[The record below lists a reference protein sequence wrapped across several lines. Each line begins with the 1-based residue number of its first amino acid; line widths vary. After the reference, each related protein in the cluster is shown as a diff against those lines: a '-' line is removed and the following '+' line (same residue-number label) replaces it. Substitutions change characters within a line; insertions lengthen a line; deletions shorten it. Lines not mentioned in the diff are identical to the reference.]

1 MSYIT
6 YEYSIINFETSWIL
20 QKSLLFRKKLKI
32 INNKKYRTLFNLA
45 IILKHPCIY
54 TSSFKRLDISTNFH
68 MITKI
73 TNFHT
78 IDRGGKISYHDPG
91 QIICYCITDLLIYQ
105 SNLKIY
111 LNILHSL
118 IKNLLSLYKIKTS
131 KFQFSHLPGVWLQN
145 SKIASIGIKIINWF
159 SMHGFSINLNINLK
173 NIKNIH
179 LCGIPEVN
187 LINLIKLIYKISD
200 NQIKHRLI
208 LTIKTN
214 KYLLMLTKY

>member
-32 INNKKYRTLFNLA
+32 IKDKKYRTLPNLA
-45 IILKHPCIY
+45 IILKHPYIY
-54 TSSFKRLDISTNFH
+54 TSSFKKIDISSNFH
-68 MITKI
+68 MVMKI
-73 TNFHT
+73 INFHT
-78 IDRGGKISYHDPG
+78 IDRGGKISYHDSG

-105 SNLKIY
+105 NNLKKY

-118 IKNLLSLYKIKTS
+118 IKKLLSLYKIKTS
-131 KFQFSHLPGVWLQN
+131 QFESSHLPGIWLQN
-145 SKIASIGIKIINWF
+145 SKIASIGIKIINWI

-173 NIKNIH
+173 NIKDIN
-179 LCGIPEVN
+179 LCGIPR
-187 LINLIKLIYKISD
+187 INSINFIKLMHKISD
-200 NQIKHRLI
+200 NQIKYRLI

-214 KYLLMLTKY
+214 KCLLMFNK